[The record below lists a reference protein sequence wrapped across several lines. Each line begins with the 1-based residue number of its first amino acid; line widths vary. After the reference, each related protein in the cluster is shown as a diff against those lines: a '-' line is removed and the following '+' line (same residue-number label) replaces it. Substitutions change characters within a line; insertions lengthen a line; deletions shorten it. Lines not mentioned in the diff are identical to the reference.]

1 MSESNPFQSNSAS
14 NSAQS
19 NESNEEITYRSD
31 LTDVD
36 WGEMKR
42 KLVSDNFDNGR
53 SPEQL
58 AASFGNSQVVVIAYA
73 GDEII
78 GTVRALSDG
87 VCNAYVVDVWTWSPY
102 RKRGV
107 ATRMM
112 ELTLEQLPGQHVYL
126 FTDSAADLYRK
137 LGFSRSRHEGF
148 EKVIGRWLDN
158 RPLSGR

>member
-1 MSESNPFQSNSAS
+1 MSESNPSGSNPSELNAS
-14 NSAQS
+14 IHYQM
-19 NESNEEITYRSD
+19 D

-36 WGEMKR
+36 WAEMKR
-42 KLVSDNFDNGR
+42 KLTADDFDNGR

-58 AASFGNSQVVVIAYA
+58 EASFRHSQVAVIAYA

-87 VCNAYVVDVWTWSPY
+87 VCNAYVVDVWTWHPY
-102 RKRGV
+102 RNRGV

-137 LGFSRSRHEGF
+137 IGFRRSRHEGF
-148 EKVIGRWLDN
+148 ERVIGHWLDN
-158 RPLSGR
+158 RPLSEQ

>member
-1 MSESNPFQSNSAS
+1 MSETSSTL
-14 NSAQS
+14 S
-19 NESNEEITYRSD
+19 NEAIRYQLDMSG
-31 LTDVD
+31 VD
-36 WGEMKR
+36 WVELKR
-42 KLVSDNFDNGR
+42 KLTGDNFDNGR

-58 AASFGNSQVVVIAYA
+58 AESFRNSAVSVIAYA
-73 GDEII
+73 GEEII

-87 VCNAYVVDVWTWSPY
+87 VCNAYVVDVWTWRPY

-148 EKVIGRWLDN
+148 EKVVGRWLDN
-158 RPLSGR
+158 SPLSEQ

>member
-1 MSESNPFQSNSAS
+1 MPKNRIEGAELSETNSTQAGVAYS
-14 NSAQS
+14 
-19 NESNEEITYRSD
+19 YRMD
-31 LTDVD
+31 LTEVD

-42 KLVSDNFDNGR
+42 KLTADNFDNGR

-58 AASFGNSQVVVIAYA
+58 AASFRNSQVTVIAYA

-87 VCNAYVVDVWTWSPY
+87 VCNAYVVDVWTWRPY
-102 RKRGV
+102 RHRGV

-112 ELTLEQLPGQHVYL
+112 ELALEQLPGQHVYL

-148 EKVIGRWLDN
+148 ERVMGRWLDN
-158 RPLSGR
+158 RPLSAQ